1 MGSPSSTIFGGKH
14 VGNLFSP
21 DELAK
26 KFVEI
31 SKKKSDMA
39 FIPLLVLG
47 ILAGLYIGFGA
58 EVYLMVSHDLAE
70 RMGIGFM
77 RFLRGSVFTVGLML
91 VVVGGAELFTGNCLM
106 VIGAWTRRISWKRLL
121 RNWGVVY
128 LANFIGSVFLATL
141 IYFSGQWK
149 FGDLGVSTE
158 ILTTCVRKVN
168 LTFAEAFCRGIAC
181 NCLVCLAVWLATA
194 GKDVASK
201 LLAIYFPIMTFVASA
216 FEHSIANMYILTLGL
231 LLKGNPVAVAASG
244 LGTQLESLNLFNF
257 LYVNLLPVTLGNIV
271 GGSLIIGGAYYL
283 AYLRKASEIYVS

>member
-1 MGSPSSTIFGGKH
+1 MSELLSPEEISSKI
-14 VGNLFSP
+14 
-21 DELAK
+21 
-26 KFVEI
+26 VEI
-31 SKKKSDMA
+31 CKKKSEMA
-39 FIPLLVLG
+39 LLPMVVLG

-91 VVVGGAELFTGNCLM
+91 VVIAGAELFTGNCLM
-106 VIGAWTRRISWKRLL
+106 VIGVWTHRLSWKNLL
-121 RNWGVVY
+121 RNWSVVY
-128 LANFIGSVFLATL
+128 FANFAGSIFLAVI

-149 FGDLGVSTE
+149 FGDMGVASE
-158 ILTTCVRKVN
+158 ILTTCIRKVN
-168 LTFAEAFCRGIAC
+168 LPFTEAFCRGIAC
-181 NCLVCLAVWLATA
+181 NCLVCLAVWMATA
-194 GKDVASK
+194 GKDVTSK

-231 LLKGNPVAVAASG
+231 LLKGNPVAVSVSG
-244 LGTQLESLNLFNF
+244 LGNELESLNWFNF

-283 AYLRKASEIYVS
+283 AYLRSAKTL